1 MQSQI
6 QQIFQKLYLNCKHGN
21 FYIYDYKFYFNI
33 GSYIYV
39 SVHLGFPLKIETKK
53 LYSLFGFFCEGQ
65 PWQN

>member
-1 MQSQI
+1 METSTFMTTNSTLI
-6 QQIFQKLYLNCKHGN
+6 LDHTF
-21 FYIYDYKFYFNI
+21 
-33 GSYIYV
+33 IYV